1 MSLNRVSIMGRLTR
15 DPDLRYT
22 TSNVAVASLSVAVD
36 RDHSNREDGTRE
48 TDFLDVIAWRS
59 TAEFAAKY
67 LAKGRMVAVDGRLQS
82 RNWEDK
88 NGNKRKSVEIMAE
101 RIYFADS
108 KRPDDSGAPAG
119 YSNNQYD
126 NNYQS
131 PDGCAY
137 DSEEDSGLPF

>member
-22 TSNVAVASLSVAVD
+22 MSNVAVASLSVAVD
-36 RDHSNREDGTRE
+36 RDHSNKEDGSRE

-59 TAEFAAKY
+59 TAEFAAKH
-67 LAKGRMVAVDGRLQS
+67 LAKGRMIAVDGRLQA

-88 NGNKRKSVEIMAE
+88 NGNKRKSVEIIAD

-108 KRPDDSGAPAG
+108 KRTEESGAPAA
-119 YSNNQYD
+119 YSQQYNNNLSSGDYLED
-126 NNYQS
+126 T
-131 PDGCAY
+131 
-137 DSEEDSGLPF
+137 EEDGGLPF

>member
-22 TSNVAVASLSVAVD
+22 TSNIAVASWSLAVD
-36 RDHSNREDGTRE
+36 RDHSNKEDGSRE

-67 LAKGRMVAVDGRLQS
+67 LAKGRMIAVDGRLQT

-88 NGNKRKSVEIMAE
+88 SGNKRKSVEIVADS
-101 RIYFADS
+101 IYFADS
-108 KRPDDSGAPAG
+108 NRTNSGASEAYQSAEPAG
-119 YSNNQYD
+119 FEEVDGEDNQ
-126 NNYQS
+126 
-131 PDGCAY
+131 
-137 DSEEDSGLPF
+137 LPF